1 MSGATTAAWVGA
13 AIAGAGAIASNV
25 QANKQARQ
33 QRRAAEQAE
42 QQARRADEQSRQ
54 AMRKQNA
61 QQADVG
67 SILAQNQNE
76 MLSGGSTLLT
86 GAQGVAQDKLNLG
99 KGNTL
104 G

>member
-1 MSGATTAAWVGA
+1 MSIETIALGALAMS
-13 AIAGAGAIASNV
+13 AISAGVSSYQG
-25 QANKQARQ
+25 NKQARQ

-86 GAQGVAQDKLNLG
+86 GAQGVEQDKLNLG

>member
-1 MSGATTAAWVGA
+1 MGIETIALGALAMS
-13 AIAGAGAIASNV
+13 AISAGVNAYQG
-25 QANKQARQ
+25 NKQARQ
-33 QRRAAEQAE
+33 QRRAADQAE

-67 SILAQNQNE
+67 SILAQNQSE

-86 GAQGVAQDKLNLG
+86 GAQGVEQDKLNLG